1 MVGGGWGR
9 KFLKISENPK
19 KDCQFLKKEFLEKE
33 HSLSIPLHLC
43 VKKRVRKKVK
53 SVNSGLHVLM

>member
-1 MVGGGWGR
+1 MVGGGGGGGR

-43 VKKRVRKKVK
+43 VKKECEKRL
-53 SVNSGLHVLM
+53 NL